1 MRVTLLRDG
10 LVVPVGDRYYYE
22 PYEIECGSKAM
33 VASYKI
39 QTAAQDLISVRLEL
53 LGEKPEA
60 PEPAEGEEPVVVEAP
75 VLSTLVQSLAFEGG
89 ALTLPFEVEEAPE
102 EEAERPASRASR
114 SSKASEPAEEDED
127 EEEPEPKEIVLRW
140 NFREPEEPPAPA
152 PAPAD
157 ANFLALEEYLK
168 SIFERVDADG
178 TGEISIAEAVRALG
192 DDEEF
197 ADIIGA
203 DSSDNILQA
212 VRLMDEDGDSKLT
225 WDEFKSATLGEPMEG
240 EPPQKKW
247 VTRDALVHILA
258 NAALHTDKLPGQWQQ
273 KTRYFFEDAFLAPQ
287 GPLDED
293 QTGIVYIEDVLSL
306 VESWE
311 VLPEVRE
318 MPLND
323 YVPWTDPI
331 AANPAAHPQLG
342 AAGITVGST
351 EEGGEVTYAE
361 REEGAEEG
369 AGGDYVASDAE
380 GG

>member
-1 MRVTLLRDG
+1 M
-10 LVVPVGDRYYYE
+10 
-22 PYEIECGSKAM
+22 
-33 VASYKI
+33 
-39 QTAAQDLISVRLEL
+39 
-53 LGEKPEA
+53 
-60 PEPAEGEEPVVVEAP
+60 
-75 VLSTLVQSLAFEGG
+75 
-89 ALTLPFEVEEAPE
+89 
-102 EEAERPASRASR
+102 
-114 SSKASEPAEEDED
+114 
-127 EEEPEPKEIVLRW
+127 
-140 NFREPEEPPAPA
+140 
-152 PAPAD
+152 
-157 ANFLALEEYLK
+157 
-168 SIFERVDADG
+168 
-178 TGEISIAEAVRALG
+178 
-192 DDEEF
+192 DD
-197 ADIIGA
+197 
-203 DSSDNILQA
+203 
-212 VRLMDEDGDSKLT
+212 DGDSKLT

-293 QTGIVYIEDVLSL
+293 QTGVVYVEDVMSL

-342 AAGITVGST
+342 AAGITVSNT

-369 AGGDYVASDAE
+369 SGGDYVESDAE
-380 GG
+380 GKD

>member
-1 MRVTLLRDG
+1 MG
-10 LVVPVGDRYYYE
+10 
-22 PYEIECGSKAM
+22 
-33 VASYKI
+33 
-39 QTAAQDLISVRLEL
+39 
-53 LGEKPEA
+53 
-60 PEPAEGEEPVVVEAP
+60 
-75 VLSTLVQSLAFEGG
+75 
-89 ALTLPFEVEEAPE
+89 
-102 EEAERPASRASR
+102 
-114 SSKASEPAEEDED
+114 D
-127 EEEPEPKEIVLRW
+127 EEEETTPKEIVMRW
-140 NFREPEEPPAPA
+140 AFREPVEPPAPA
-152 PAPAD
+152 PVPAD
-157 ANFLALEEYLK
+157 ANFLALEEYLRAV
-168 SIFERVDADG
+168 FDRVDEDG

-212 VRLMDEDGDSKLT
+212 IRLMDEDGDSKLT
-225 WDEFKSATLGEPMEG
+225 WDEFKSATLGEPAEG
-240 EPPQKKW
+240 ESPVKKW

-293 QTGIVYIEDVLSL
+293 QTGVVYVEDVMAL
-306 VESWE
+306 VEGWE

-331 AANPAAHPQLG
+331 AAHPQLG
-342 AAGITVGST
+342 AAGIT
-351 EEGGEVTYAE
+351 EEGGEVTYTE

-369 AGGDYVASDAE
+369 SGG
-380 GG
+380 